1 MTCSTMTEDA
11 VHPLE
16 TTGGSLDQGGEGWL
30 EANAGE
36 EEGEEEAVKKFCADY
51 CIEHGIEWRD
61 GATLKNT
68 DDEMIQNIQLLIVSA
83 WTR

>member
-1 MTCSTMTEDA
+1 MCKWIARLTGCNEREVATAGRS
-11 VHPLE
+11 VPLSRKPPQPS
-16 TTGGSLDQGGEGWL
+16 GK
-30 EANAGE
+30 
-36 EEGEEEAVKKFCADY
+36 EGEEEAVKKFCADY

-68 DDEMIQNIQLLIVSA
+68 DDEMIQNVQLLIVSA

>member
-1 MTCSTMTEDA
+1 M
-11 VHPLE
+11 
-16 TTGGSLDQGGEGWL
+16 

-51 CIEHGIEWRD
+51 CMEHGIEWRD

-68 DDEMIQNIQLLIVSA
+68 DDEMIQNVQLLIVSA